1 MEKQEVIKKKKKKI
15 WKRVCIVVAA
25 VIVLLHLI
33 ALIAIPAIF
42 MSDIV
47 GRRYEQTQYS
57 AADYGL
63 EAERL
68 TLHTDD
74 DLAIAAWRTRAAD
87 AKGTIIILSGIQ
99 NPSVTAF
106 FGYAKMLADAG
117 WDSLLIEMRAR
128 SESAGDEIGLGMTE
142 WLDVK
147 AGVTFLEGEA
157 DVGQLPIVAMGTSM
171 GASTVIIAAGEVP
184 GIDGVISISAL
195 SSWTDTFE
203 DTMATMGVPG
213 YFSVLERPFVS
224 LYLGIHYGFDQLKY
238 SAVDEIA
245 NLGDRPILLMH
256 SKEDSQ
262 VPYPSYERLLN
273 KAQGSGVPMTSFVRE
288 GDEHMICYDEFFDT
302 PEKDA
307 EFSAAVLQFLSE
319 NFELR
324 AA

>member
-1 MEKQEVIKKKKKKI
+1 MGKQDVIERKKKKV
-15 WKRVCIVVAA
+15 WKRVCVIVVA

-33 ALIAIPAIF
+33 ALIAVPTVY

-47 GRRYEQTQYS
+47 GRRYDQTQYS

-63 EAERL
+63 DAEQL

-74 DLAIAAWRTRAAD
+74 DLAIAAWRTRATD
-87 AKGTIIILSGIQ
+87 TKGTVIILSGIQ
-99 NPSVTAF
+99 SPSVTAF
-106 FGYAKMLADAG
+106 FGYARMLADAG

-128 SESAGDEIGLGMTE
+128 SESGGDEIGLGMTE

-157 DVGQLPIVAMGTSM
+157 DIGQLPIVAMGTSM

-184 GIDGVISISAL
+184 GIDGVISISAF
-195 SSWTDTFE
+195 SSWTDTFA
-203 DTMATMGVPG
+203 DTMATMEIPS
-213 YFSVLERPFVS
+213 YFCVLERPFVS

-262 VPYPSYERLLN
+262 VPYTSYERLLN
-273 KAQGSGVPMTSFVRE
+273 KAQESGVPVTSFVRE
-288 GDEHMICYDEFFDT
+288 GNEHMICYDAFFDT
-302 PEKDA
+302 PEKDS
-307 EFSAAVLQFLSE
+307 EFSAAVFQFLSE
-319 NFELR
+319 NFEAP